1 MATRLDIISDPIC
14 PWCYIGK
21 VKLDRALA
29 QRDVH
34 PFEIQWKPFQLN
46 PDMPAGGMDRTT
58 YLNDKFGGPQET
70 AEVYGRIERMAVEAG
85 LDVDFARVSR
95 TPNTIDAHRLL
106 RWAGIEGRQAQVAN
120 QLFQRYFKQGQDIS
134 ARDIL
139 TEVARTAG
147 MDAEAIERLLSG
159 DADTAEVRAQDEEAR
174 AMGVTG
180 VPTFILGG
188 KYVLTGAQ
196 ETQTWLSIIDELLEK
211 TADMQA

>member
-58 YLNDKFGGPQET
+58 YLNDKFGGPQGA

-85 LDVDFARVSR
+85 LDVDFARISR

-120 QLFQRYFKQGQDIS
+120 QLFHRYFKQGQDIS
-134 ARDIL
+134 ARDVL

>member
-1 MATRLDIISDPIC
+1 
-14 PWCYIGK
+14 
-21 VKLDRALA
+21 
-29 QRDVH
+29 
-34 PFEIQWKPFQLN
+34 
-46 PDMPAGGMDRTT
+46 
-58 YLNDKFGGPQET
+58 
-70 AEVYGRIERMAVEAG
+70 
-85 LDVDFARVSR
+85 
-95 TPNTIDAHRLL
+95 
-106 RWAGIEGRQAQVAN
+106 
-120 QLFQRYFKQGQDIS
+120 
-134 ARDIL
+134 
-139 TEVARTAG
+139 